1 MSTSLKEAYKMR
13 VQNLKRL
20 LTEYH
25 TNDQARE
32 IIDQALRIYNSLH
45 PDSLPCETLRKV
57 FIERSGVSIR
67 QISKECYI
75 NHRTVYKHINKM
87 LSSLMPIVYGV
98 DGILFE

>member
-13 VQNLKRL
+13 VQYLKRL

-25 TNDQARE
+25 TNDQAME
-32 IIDQALRIYNSLH
+32 IIDQALKKYDSLY
-45 PDSLPCETLRKV
+45 PDSLPCKTLRKV
-57 FIERSGVSIR
+57 FIERSGASVR
-67 QISKECYI
+67 QVSKECYI
-75 NHRTVYKHINKM
+75 NLRTVYKHIDKM